1 MNHFV
6 GGEGDHEARRE
17 ASVRLCRAASWLR
30 HASAALPDLRSR
42 TPDRRE
48 ASIANVDACRHLAF
62 VFIGETAE
70 FGYRSAD
77 FQKREARR
85 RTSQLDLSRL
95 RGVLERI
102 GYGNKLLALEITYGG
117 GACGPVWYSD
127 VYGFDYETV
136 VDEAAELET
145 PAFVVA
151 ASAANS

>member
-1 MNHFV
+1 MKP
-6 GGEGDHEARRE
+6 AAKPQY
-17 ASVRLCRAASWLR
+17 ASVELPVGCATPRPHCPICGYALR
-30 HASAALPDLRSR
+30 IVG
-42 TPDRRE
+42 E

-70 FGYRSAD
+70 FGYRYAD

-102 GYGNKLLALEITYGG
+102 GYGNKLRALEITYGG